1 MKIEIAILSGILSY
15 LIGSISFT
23 RLVTRFVSPQLD
35 IENVTITSSTGDESS
50 PLRSMGATTA
60 SIELGPRWGC
70 SIGILDILKVA
81 IPVLAFRLLFPE
93 QYYFLIAG
101 VFGMLGH
108 NWPIYY
114 RFNGGSGMSS
124 IYGAFFVIDWIGAI
138 VCSFGGMLLG
148 FYLVKDIL
156 VAYMAGAWLMIP
168 WLWFRTHDVAYVV
181 FAIAMNMMYIF
192 ALIPEIRAQ
201 IKARREGNADMT
213 NAMESFP
220 MGRGMLK
227 IMRYFG
233 AEPKQNVSKDS

>member
-1 MKIEIAILSGILSY
+1 MNIGLALISALISY
-15 LIGSISFT
+15 LLGSISFT
-23 RLVTRFVSPQLD
+23 RLVTRFVSPKLD
-35 IENVTITSSTGDESS
+35 IENVTIPSSTGGESS

-70 SIGILDILKVA
+70 SIALLDILKVA
-81 IPVLAFRLLFPE
+81 IPVLAFRLIYPE

-101 VFGMLGH
+101 IFGMLGH

-138 VCSFGGMLLG
+138 VCSLGGMLLG

-156 VAYMAGAWLMIP
+156 VAYMVGAWLMIP

-181 FAIAMNMMYIF
+181 FAIAMNIMYIF

-201 IKARREGNADMT
+201 IKARREGKANMT

-227 IMRYFG
+227 IMRFFG
-233 AEPKQNVSKDS
+233 AEPKEKVPEDS